1 MNGVFLTRRFYIDMV
16 LRLRQLGLFYLS
28 IMELNKQIKYY
39 KKLTKEI
46 FTQPLA
52 RRKNGDIIE
61 KQADS
66 GQIVIEN
73 NKNRNKP
80 I

>member
-1 MNGVFLTRRFYIDMV
+1 
-16 LRLRQLGLFYLS
+16 
-28 IMELNKQIKYY
+28 MELNKQIKYY

-52 RRKNGDIIE
+52 RRKNGDTTE

-66 GQIVIEN
+66 WQIATEN
-73 NKNRNKP
+73 NKNGNKP